1 MRQGEKMGA
10 RHPDKREQRINRQ
23 TDYERVRS
31 ALRAGAYHG
40 CYVFDALM
48 TDEAGLLDYLVVGT
62 HGITAIVVRDEH
74 GDVQPDRQTGELT
87 IIRSPFEDDPRRQVA
102 DLLED
107 VERKLSRTDVPTFR
121 LICFTHAEVK
131 LVGDPEADKGL
142 CQTWGLP
149 RLFEEDHEEF
159 LDSAEVDELARAIE
173 SIYARPPFV
182 RPGEPYGGQTI

>member
-31 ALRAGAYHG
+31 ALRAGAHHG

-48 TDEAGLLDYLVVGT
+48 TDEAGLLDYLVVGPY
-62 HGITAIVVRDEH
+62 GISAVIVRSEH
-74 GDVQPDRQTGELT
+74 GDVQPDSQTGELT
-87 IIRSPFEDDPRRQVA
+87 IIRSPFEDDPRRQA
-102 DLLED
+102 NDLLED
-107 VERKLSRTDVPTFR
+107 VARKLERQDIPIFF
-121 LICFTHAEVK
+121 LICFTRAEIK
-131 LVGDPEADKGL
+131 DSGDPEADRGL
-142 CQTWGLP
+142 YQTWGLP
-149 RLFEEDHEEF
+149 KIFEDREEVLEPED
-159 LDSAEVDELARAIE
+159 VDELARSIE

>member
-1 MRQGEKMGA
+1 MWQGEKMGA

-31 ALRAGAYHG
+31 ALRAGAANG

-62 HGITAIVVRDEH
+62 YGITAIVVRGEH
-74 GDVQPDRQTGELT
+74 GDLRVDPETHELH
-87 IIRSPFEDDPRRQVA
+87 IIRSPFADDPRRQVM

-107 VERKLSRTDVPTFR
+107 VARKLSRTDVPIFFAM
-121 LICFTHAEVK
+121 CFTRAEFQYS
-131 LVGDPEADKGL
+131 DNPEAERGIY
-142 CQTWGLP
+142 QTWGLP
-149 RLFEEDHEEF
+149 RMFEDREEVLESED
-159 LDSAEVDELARAIE
+159 VDELARSIE